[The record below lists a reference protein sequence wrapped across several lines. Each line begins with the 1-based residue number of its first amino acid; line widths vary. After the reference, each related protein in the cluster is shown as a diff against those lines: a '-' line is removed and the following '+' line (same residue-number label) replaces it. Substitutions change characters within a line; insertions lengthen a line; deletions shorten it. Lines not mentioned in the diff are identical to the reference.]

1 MSGPGCCLLADVMW
15 CLLADCCVVKQGSSF
30 VNACTGRALIMS
42 NGLDYCLRLLKIL
55 LDYWKTHLASK
66 EVFCRL
72 FLRDYQRLATISVI
86 IGAHLLGLFC
96 LSSVVISWL
105 IGFLFQEA
113 ACMHSCACMLLLGRE
128 SQEARKWR
136 LRRDK
141 TIPTNEHRL
150 SHLGFCLSTAIAV
163 CLNNSNSIWRLI
175 FFRLWDHSSLS
186 LLLGCI

>member
-72 FLRDYQRLATISVI
+72 FFT
-86 IGAHLLGLFC
+86 GLSAFGHNKC
-96 LSSVVISWL
+96 
-105 IGFLFQEA
+105 
-113 ACMHSCACMLLLGRE
+113 SCACMLLLGRE